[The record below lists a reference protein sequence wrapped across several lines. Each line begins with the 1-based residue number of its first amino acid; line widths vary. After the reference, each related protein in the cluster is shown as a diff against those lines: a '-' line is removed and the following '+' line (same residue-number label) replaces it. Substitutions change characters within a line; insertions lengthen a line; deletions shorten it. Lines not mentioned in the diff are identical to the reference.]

1 MIEVVGPN
9 SKRGKGSVSRV
20 PSLSDPS
27 TQPFKEEK
35 TSVDNKA
42 YIPRQGR

>member
-9 SKRGKGSVSRV
+9 AKRGKGSVSRV

-27 TQPFKEEK
+27 TQPFKEET
-35 TSVDNKA
+35 TSVDKT
-42 YIPRQGR
+42 YIPLERR